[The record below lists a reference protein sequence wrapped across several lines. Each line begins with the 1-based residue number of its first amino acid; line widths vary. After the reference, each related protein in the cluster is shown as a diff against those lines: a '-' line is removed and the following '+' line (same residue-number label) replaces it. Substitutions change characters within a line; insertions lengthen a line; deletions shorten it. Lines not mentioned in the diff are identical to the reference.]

1 MKLKRSETLSSNRF
15 DGDVTYTIRF
25 LEISEIFR
33 ETGRGDSD
41 AIREAGRGD
50 NDVIREAGKACGKKY
65 DKIRKR
71 VN

>member
-33 ETGRGDSD
+33 ESRQVKYLAVK
-41 AIREAGRGD
+41 AIARRRLI
-50 NDVIREAGKACGKKY
+50 N
-65 DKIRKR
+65 
-71 VN
+71 

>member
-1 MKLKRSETLSSNRF
+1 MNLKVPQFEQVLPLNEPLNGR
-15 DGDVTYTIRF
+15 GDSGAI
-25 LEISEIFR
+25 R